1 MGWPGI
7 SFLLLCFLVLIEI
20 SRTLNVSQSPPL
32 IQSSLGKSVEM
43 TCEIHFSKNTEK
55 IKLEWIRE
63 GNLSLHCHIS
73 VYLQKSSNCCM
84 NSLVNWKWTNC
95 SWDNPRFLLKIDN
108 ISKEDSGLFI
118 CKVTR
123 EIPPPYRVQQGNGT
137 TLEVQAEKSTEESG
151 GSGDASF
158 FTWPNE
164 VSQTIPRYDPII
176 WPYIASAGT
185 VVILVFVVTWYCMQ
199 KRRKSSSNSSSA
211 EPFYEN
217 VIRIRKKQT
226 AKTSTPQVK
235 RHQSHYTMKPT
246 HKCRSMEQRS
256 KLEAG
261 APKAG
266 MKRC

>member
-137 TLEVQAEKSTEESG
+137 TLEVQ
-151 GSGDASF
+151 
-158 FTWPNE
+158 
-164 VSQTIPRYDPII
+164 DPII

-211 EPFYEN
+211 VEPFYEN